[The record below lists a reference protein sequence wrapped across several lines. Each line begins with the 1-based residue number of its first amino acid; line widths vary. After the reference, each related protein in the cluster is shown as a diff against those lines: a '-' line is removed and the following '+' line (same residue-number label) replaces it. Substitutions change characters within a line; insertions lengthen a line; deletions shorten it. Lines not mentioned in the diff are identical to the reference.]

1 MSLLVLLT
9 GGSGLV
15 VSYGLL
21 QAGVTAMWLRYPLAL
36 CAAYLVFF
44 VLLWLWLR
52 TKFEDYGDVFTLP
65 SGTSSSSNGGNCAS
79 PADFASG
86 RDGDFSGGGASAS
99 FDSATPF
106 NTLSAPT
113 ADTSPALGDSFST
126 VGESDEAAIPLLV
139 ILVVLGLAMSS
150 LYIVYSAPVLF
161 AELLLDGALS
171 ATLYRRLKGLE
182 RSHWVETALRR
193 TAMPF
198 LLTAVFLTLSGWALS
213 SYAPNANSIGE
224 VIRHANVHG

>member
-15 VSYGLL
+15 ASYGLL

-52 TKFEDYGDVFTLP
+52 TKFEDHGDVFTLP
-65 SGTSSSSNGGNCAS
+65 TGSSSSSNGGNCAS
-79 PADFASG
+79 PADLASG
-86 RDGDFSGGGASAS
+86 QGGDFSGGGASAS
-99 FDSATPF
+99 FDSSPNF
-106 NTLSAPT
+106 NTSSVSKT
-113 ADTSPALGDSFST
+113 DTSSSLGDSFEA
-126 VGESDEAAIPLLV
+126 VGDADDAAIPLLV
-139 ILVVLGLAMSS
+139 ILVVVGLALSS

-171 ATLYRRLKGLE
+171 ATLYRRLRGLE
-182 RSHWVETALRR
+182 RTHWVETALRR
-193 TAMPF
+193 TAIPF
-198 LLTAVFLTLSGWALS
+198 LLTAVFLTLSGWALG
-213 SYAPNANSIGE
+213 SYAPNAQSIGE
-224 VIRHANVHG
+224 AVRHANVHR

>member
-9 GGSGLV
+9 GGSGWV
-15 VSYGLL
+15 ASYGLL

-52 TKFEDYGDVFTLP
+52 TKFEGYGDVFTLP
-65 SGTSSSSNGGNCAS
+65 SGSSSSSNGGNCAS
-79 PADFASG
+79 PMDFASG
-86 RDGDFSGGGASAS
+86 QGGDFSGGGASAS
-99 FDSATPF
+99 FDSAARF
-106 NTLSAPT
+106 NASSPPT
-113 ADTSPALGDSFST
+113 ANTSSPLGDSFSA
-126 VGESDEAAIPLLV
+126 VGEPDEAAIPLLV
-139 ILVVLGLAMSS
+139 ILVVVGLALSS
-150 LYIVYSAPVLF
+150 LYIVYFAPVLF

-182 RSHWVETALRR
+182 RTHWVETALRR

-198 LLTAVFLTLSGWALS
+198 LLTAAFLTLSGWALA
-213 SYAPNANSIGE
+213 SYAPNAQSIGE
-224 VIRHANVHG
+224 AVRHSNVHR

>member
-9 GGSGLV
+9 GGSGLLA
-15 VSYGLL
+15 SYVLL

-52 TKFEDYGDVFTLP
+52 TKAEDYGDVLTPP
-65 SGTSSSSNGGNCAS
+65 SGSFSSSGGDQWVG
-79 PADFASG
+79 PAKLASG
-86 RDGDFSGGGASAS
+86 QGGDFSGGGASAS
-99 FDSATPF
+99 FDSAAPF
-106 NTLSAPT
+106 NPSSAPT
-113 ADTSPALGDSFST
+113 ADTSSSLDDGFPAVGDA
-126 VGESDEAAIPLLV
+126 DEAAIPLLV
-139 ILVVLGLAMSS
+139 ILVVVGLALSS

-182 RSHWVETALRR
+182 RTHWVETALRR
-193 TAMPF
+193 TALPF
-198 LLTAVFLTLSGWALS
+198 LLTAVFLTISGWALG
-213 SYAPNANSIGE
+213 SYAPHAQSIGE
-224 VIRHANVHG
+224 VVRHANIHR

>member
-15 VSYGLL
+15 ASYGLL
-21 QAGVTAMWLRYPLAL
+21 QAGVTTMWLRYPLAL

-52 TKFEDYGDVFTLP
+52 TKFEDYSDVFTPP
-65 SGTSSSSNGGNCAS
+65 SGSFSPSGDDHWVGTAKLTSGQG
-79 PADFASG
+79 
-86 RDGDFSGGGASAS
+86 GDFSGGGASAS
-99 FDSATPF
+99 FDSSTPF
-106 NTLSAPT
+106 NASSAPLS
-113 ADTSPALGDSFST
+113 DTPSSLGDSFSA
-126 VGESDEAAIPLLV
+126 VGEADEAAIPLLV
-139 ILVVLGLAMSS
+139 ILVVVGLALSS

-182 RSHWVETALRR
+182 RTHWVETALRR
-193 TAMPF
+193 TALPF
-198 LLTAVFLTLSGWALS
+198 LLTAVFLTLSGWALA
-213 SYAPNANSIGE
+213 SYAPNAKSIGD
-224 VIRHANVHG
+224 VVQHTNARP